1 MLRGMPRQRL
11 DHKALARE
19 TSERIGRE
27 VLLARMN
34 LGLSLR
40 AAARLA
46 GVAPETQR
54 RVEAGDPHVQIDT
67 ACAVGAAVGLKVWAR
82 AFPAATPTLR
92 DTGQLWV
99 ADWIRRAAHASLD
112 TRIEVGLGNL
122 RAADLVIAS
131 PTEIL
136 HLEIE
141 RYLAD
146 FQAQFRMADDKRA
159 LLAELHQRPVRLIL
173 AIEDSRHNRRVVE
186 PHGRLIAASLP
197 ASSREVLRAIR
208 SGQPI
213 GRNGLLWVRRRA

>member
-82 AFPAATPTLR
+82 AFPAAAPTLR
-92 DTGQLWV
+92 DTGQLWI
-99 ADWIRRAAHASLD
+99 ADWIRRAAHPSLD

-136 HLEIE
+136 PS
-141 RYLAD
+141 RSSGTSPTS
-146 FQAQFRMADDKRA
+146 
-159 LLAELHQRPVRLIL
+159 RP
-173 AIEDSRHNRRVVE
+173 
-186 PHGRLIAASLP
+186 
-197 ASSREVLRAIR
+197 SSAWPMTSVPSWPNSTSDRCV
-208 SGQPI
+208 
-213 GRNGLLWVRRRA
+213 